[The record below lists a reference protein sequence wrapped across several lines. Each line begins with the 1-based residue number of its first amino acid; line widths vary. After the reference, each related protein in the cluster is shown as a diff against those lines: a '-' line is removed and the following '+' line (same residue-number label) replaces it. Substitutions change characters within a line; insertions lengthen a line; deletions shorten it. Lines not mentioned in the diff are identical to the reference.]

1 MLGVSWFRLDALSVS
16 GMSRMI
22 VGLVKIRSKLELRTK
37 STHSLP
43 DAATLPPRRVLWVG
57 SDDSALVK

>member
-22 VGLVKIRSKLELRTK
+22 VGLVKIDEPITANKGAVLGAKFAMQFAAICGL
-37 STHSLP
+37 STQV
-43 DAATLPPRRVLWVG
+43 AVA
-57 SDDSALVK
+57 